1 MSQLLPSAERLSHS
15 LAPTPSL
22 PAGRVA
28 ARETAQGVAFEQVLQ
43 QASQSSS
50 PAQEVVVEQGDT
62 LVGLV
67 RLWHRERG
75 ADVSDA
81 QAYRQALQVARA
93 QGIDNPDLIV
103 PGQRVRLEGL
113 VIHETAA
120 VAQRTAA
127 PASPAAPHAA
137 ALLQQRAQPALQGRH
152 AVLDRTL
159 ERAQAKGYI
168 PAQEVPAVRQRVLQM
183 AQTFGFQPDDFARV
197 AMMESDGFNP
207 EANNGRCFGV
217 IQFCSGRGQGADS
230 VGMAERP
237 KDILRMS
244 VLQQLDLVETYFKDT
259 GLNRMGP
266 RVGLADLY
274 LTVLTPAAREE
285 RGLHTPLNIAGEQ
298 ANMLYVGGRRGNAIT
313 RSSILQG
320 LHTLTN
326 QRLGLEAPVAQRQLS
341 PAQRQQFA
349 AAVSSASGQLP

>member
-1 MSQLLPSAERLSHS
+1 MSQLLPGADLIRTQ
-15 LAPTPSL
+15 PPQVMNL
-22 PAGRVA
+22 PGVLGA
-28 ARETAQGVAFEQVLQ
+28 AREPAGAGFQELLQ
-43 QASQSSS
+43 QAGQSSAKT
-50 PAQEVVVEQGDT
+50 PEVVVQTGDT

-67 RLWHRERG
+67 RQWHRERG

-93 QGIDNPDLIV
+93 QGIENPDLIV

-120 VAQRTAA
+120 VAQRSVA
-127 PASPAAPHAA
+127 PAAPHAA
-137 ALLQQRAQPALQGRH
+137 VLLQQRAQPALAGPH

-159 ERAQAKGYI
+159 ARAQTKGYI
-168 PAQEVPAVRQRVLQM
+168 PPQEVPAVRQRVLQM

-326 QRLGLEAPVAQRQLS
+326 QRLGLEAPMAQRQLS

-349 AAVSSASGQLP
+349 AAVSSATGQLP

>member
-1 MSQLLPSAERLSHS
+1 MSQLLPSADRLSPP
-15 LAPTPSL
+15 LAPTPGL

-28 ARETAQGVAFEQVLQ
+28 AREPGLGTAFEQVLQ
-43 QASQSSS
+43 QASQPTS
-50 PAQEVVVEQGDT
+50 PANEVVVEQGDT

-67 RLWHRERG
+67 RQWHRERG
-75 ADVSDA
+75 ADVTDA

-93 QGIDNPDLIV
+93 QGIDNPNLIV

-113 VIHETAA
+113 VIHETAT
-120 VAQRTAA
+120 VAQRPVA
-127 PASPAAPHAA
+127 PAVPHAA
-137 ALLQQRAQPALQGRH
+137 ALLQQRIQPALQGRH

-230 VGMAERP
+230 VGMAEQP

-259 GLNRMGP
+259 GLDRMGP

-320 LHTLTN
+320 LHALTN
-326 QRLGLEAPVAQRQLS
+326 QRLGLEAPMAQRQLS

>member
-1 MSQLLPSAERLSHS
+1 MSQLLPGADLIRTQ
-15 LAPTPSL
+15 PPQVMSL
-22 PAGRVA
+22 PGGQGA
-28 ARETAQGVAFEQVLQ
+28 AREPAGAGFQELLQ
-43 QASQSSS
+43 QAGQTSVKS
-50 PAQEVVVEQGDT
+50 PEVVVQPGDT

-67 RLWHRERG
+67 RQWHRERG
-75 ADVSDA
+75 ADVSDT

-93 QGIDNPDLIV
+93 EGIENPDLIV

-113 VIHETAA
+113 VINETAT
-120 VAQRTAA
+120 VAQRLVGTEA
-127 PASPAAPHAA
+127 PRAIT
-137 ALLQQRAQPALQGRH
+137 LIQQGAQPALEGRH

-159 ERAQAKGYI
+159 ERAQTKGYI
-168 PAQEVPAVRQRVLQM
+168 PAHQLPAVRQRVLQM

-244 VLQQLDLVETYFKDT
+244 VLEQLDLVETYFKDT

-313 RSSILQG
+313 RNSILQG

-326 QRLGLEAPVAQRQLS
+326 QRLGLEAPIAQRQLS
-341 PAQRQQFA
+341 PTQRQQFA
-349 AAVSSASGQLP
+349 AAVSSATGQMP

>member
-1 MSQLLPSAERLSHS
+1 MTQLLSSADRLNTP
-15 LAPTPSL
+15 LATTPGQ
-22 PAGRVA
+22 PAGQLAV
-28 ARETAQGVAFEQVLQ
+28 REPGVSLGVRGAFEQALQ
-43 QASQSSS
+43 QASQTATT
-50 PAQEVVVEQGDT
+50 PNEVVVQQGDT

-67 RLWHRERG
+67 RQWHRERG
-75 ADVSDA
+75 SEVNDA
-81 QAYRQALQVARA
+81 QAYRQALQVARS
-93 QGIDNPDLIV
+93 QGIANPDVIV

-113 VIHETAA
+113 TIDESPV
-120 VAQRTAA
+120 VAQRDLVQPMAA
-127 PASPAAPHAA
+127 T
-137 ALLQQRAQPALQGRH
+137 LWQQRVGSAPMGRH
-152 AVLDRTL
+152 AVLDKTL

-168 PAQEVPAVRQRVLQM
+168 PAQEVHAVRQRVLQM
-183 AQTFGFQPDDFARV
+183 AQTFGFAPDDFARV

-230 VGMAERP
+230 VGMADRP

-244 VLQQLDLVETYFKDT
+244 VLQQLDLVEAYFKDT
-259 GLNRMGP
+259 GLDRMGP

-274 LTVLTPAAREE
+274 LTVLTPAARQE
-285 RGLHTPLNIAGEQ
+285 RRLHTPLNIAGEQ

-320 LHTLTN
+320 LHAITN
-326 QRLGLEAPVAQRQLS
+326 QRLGLSEAQAQRQLS

-349 AAVSSASGQLP
+349 AAVSSATGQLP

>member
-15 LAPTPSL
+15 LAPTPGL
-22 PAGRVA
+22 PAERVA
-28 ARETAQGVAFEQVLQ
+28 AREMGQGAAFERVLQ

-50 PAQEVVVEQGDT
+50 PAKEVVVEQGDT

-67 RLWHRERG
+67 RQWHRERG

-113 VIHETAA
+113 EIHETAA
-120 VAQRTAA
+120 VAQRTM
-127 PASPAAPHAA
+127 PPAAPHAT
-137 ALLQQRAQPALQGRH
+137 ALLQQRVQPALQGGH

-320 LHTLTN
+320 LHALTN
-326 QRLGLEAPVAQRQLS
+326 QRLGLEAPMAQRQLS